1 MTAIEIDEFI
11 ERMEEYGDVWDA
23 EDVARVYGDKT
34 LENALDDRI
43 GSLTIGGNII
53 NTLLNL

>member
-11 ERMEEYGDVWDA
+11 ERMEEYGDIWDA
-23 EDVARVYGDKT
+23 EDVERVYGDKT